1 MAGSRPV
8 HTARRAATTA
18 DAAAIARVYTSYDTV
33 ELGAPETDLD
43 DVETMLGLDG
53 SDQVVVE
60 AGGQVVGFAEVSR
73 SGEVETIVDPSYA
86 DARDVH
92 RDLLRWVVDRAAE
105 RGIALI
111 EHWAGTRPDGAAA
124 LLTEAG
130 FAHARTL
137 WRMGRATSPVPP
149 EPTWPD
155 GVELRPFEKERDAR
169 DVWSVIQ
176 TSFAGNHGSHVRP
189 FEEWERLVLGRGYDA
204 LPAVEDGRVVG
215 VATVGVNNGDGH
227 VGQLGVLPEHRGRG
241 LAKALLTASFRRDA
255 ALGFARTTLTVDGEN
270 EQARRLY
277 ESVGMTVEKEFRRW
291 ERDV

>member
-1 MAGSRPV
+1 MAGSPLV
-8 HTARRAATTA
+8 HTLQRAATAA
-18 DAAAIARVYTSYDTV
+18 DAAAIARIYTSYDTV

-43 DVETMLGLDG
+43 DVETMLGLEG

-60 AGGQVVGFAEVSR
+60 AAGDVVGFGEVGR
-73 SGEVETIVDPSYA
+73 SGEVETIVEPSYA
-86 DARDVH
+86 AADDVH
-92 RDLLRWVVDRAAE
+92 RDLLRWVVGRAAE
-105 RGIALI
+105 RGIGRI

-137 WRMGRATSPVPP
+137 WRMGRATSQVPP
-149 EPTWPD
+149 EPQWPA
-155 GVELRPFEKERDAR
+155 GVALRPFDRDRDAR
-169 DVWSVIQ
+169 EVWSVIQ
-176 TSFAGNHGSHVRP
+176 TSFAGNHGSHPRP
-189 FEEWERLVLGRGYDA
+189 FEEWERLVLGRGYGA
-204 LPAVEDGRVVG
+204 LPVVEGDRVIA

-241 LAKALLTASFRRDA
+241 LAKALLTAAFRRDA

-270 EQARRLY
+270 ANARRLY
-277 ESVGMTVEKEFRRW
+277 DSVGMTVEKEFRRW